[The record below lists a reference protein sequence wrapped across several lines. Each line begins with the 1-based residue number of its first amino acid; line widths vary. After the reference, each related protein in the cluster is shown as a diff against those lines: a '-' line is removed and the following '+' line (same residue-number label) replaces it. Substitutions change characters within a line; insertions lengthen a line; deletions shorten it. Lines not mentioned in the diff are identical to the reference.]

1 MTESSHAQ
9 HRPPVDEDPSQL
21 GPTPAGTTSFGTLY
35 PLNDVLA
42 VVDDHSEAERAV
54 QALKDA
60 GVRDGDVDVMEGAWF
75 AEAVRGIERRGGLAA
90 RLAKILPTDEQLMLR
105 RYMAEAEQGHSVVVV
120 HAESPQDVERA
131 GRILGAHGGH
141 EMRHYGHMV
150 ITDL

>member
-1 MTESSHAQ
+1 M
-9 HRPPVDEDPSQL
+9 
-21 GPTPAGTTSFGTLY
+21 
-35 PLNDVLA
+35 LA

-105 RYMAEAEQGHSVVVV
+105 RYMAKPNRVTRWSWCTRKARKMWNV
-120 HAESPQDVERA
+120 R
-131 GRILGAHGGH
+131 GR
-141 EMRHYGHMV
+141 
-150 ITDL
+150 